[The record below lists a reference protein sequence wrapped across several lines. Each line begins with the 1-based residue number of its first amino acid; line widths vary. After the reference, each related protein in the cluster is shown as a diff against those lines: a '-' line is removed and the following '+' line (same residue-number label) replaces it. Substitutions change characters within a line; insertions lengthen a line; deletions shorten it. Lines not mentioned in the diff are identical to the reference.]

1 VDIIEAH
8 YGGKEGQAEAV
19 LVRRVEAFD
28 LRADAR
34 TGRIG
39 CAGCSALRDE
49 RQSDPQMAP

>member
-8 YGGKEGQAEAV
+8 YGDKEGQAEAV
-19 LVRRVEAFD
+19 LVRRAEAFD

-34 TGRIG
+34 TERIG

-49 RQSDPQMAP
+49 LRKT